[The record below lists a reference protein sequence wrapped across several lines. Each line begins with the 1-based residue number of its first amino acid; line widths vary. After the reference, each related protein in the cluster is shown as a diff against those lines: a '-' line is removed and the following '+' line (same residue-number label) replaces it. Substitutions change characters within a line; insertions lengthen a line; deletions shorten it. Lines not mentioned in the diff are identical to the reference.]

1 MILFQLYFEVA
12 DQKRA
17 EFERAYTEIF
27 EPALRK
33 QVGFESSK
41 FLRLYGAA
49 ESSEIGAAPTEF
61 NFQVNFVFDSEQNRR
76 RWAASA
82 EHDTAWPKFS
92 AIARKAL
99 WRGYEVI
106 A

>member
-12 DQKRA
+12 EQRRS
-17 EFERAYTEIF
+17 EFEQAYTEVF

-33 QVGFESSK
+33 QVGFQSSK
-41 FLRLYGAA
+41 LLRLYSALASAEISAA
-49 ESSEIGAAPTEF
+49 STEL
-61 NFQVNFVFDSEQNRR
+61 NYQVNFVFDSEANRR

-82 EHDTAWPKFS
+82 EHDTAWPEFS
-92 AIARKAL
+92 AIARQAL
-99 WRGYEVI
+99 WRGYEII